1 MTDKTNPSSDPTS
14 LIVLGVVALA
24 AIGGVAFWLLNGKK
38 EEPVEPVDLDELVK
52 EETPSE
58 PKTKR
63 RNNKKKAVEPKKE
76 ETKPKEAEKP
86 KEQPKKEEKKE
97 ETKSKNKKKKSKGK
111 KTEKKE
117 TKTEEK
123 KVKEEEVDEDD
134 GEWEEVGKKNK
145 KGTSFE
151 DKQKKIQKLQQA
163 YLSQF

>member
-14 LIVLGVVALA
+14 LIVLGGVALA

-111 KTEKKE
+111 KIEI
-117 TKTEEK
+117 
-123 KVKEEEVDEDD
+123 
-134 GEWEEVGKKNK
+134 
-145 KGTSFE
+145 SS
-151 DKQKKIQKLQQA
+151 
-163 YLSQF
+163 YLYHLTQ